1 MGTFKPNLE
10 TKQSIDN
17 LRQVLLDELPTQL
30 GIDEIIPG
38 CEVINADTYGVGIA
52 VIPRYITVALGGNE
66 YVPVMYRGSITVTV
80 GAFVTVIHY
89 RNGNLYDVLGAGGA
103 TGFITVLAHVPTHG
117 DGGGVG
123 GTDPFIEIGAVEPV
137 VTFPGKL
144 WVDTS

>member
-117 DGGGVG
+117 DGGGAG

>member
-1 MGTFKPNLE
+1 MAFKPNLE
-10 TKQSIDN
+10 TKQAIDN
-17 LRQVLLDELPTQL
+17 LTQTMLNELPAQL

-38 CEVINADTYGVGIA
+38 CEIISTDTYGVGVA
-52 VIPRYITVALGGNE
+52 VIPRYVTVALGGNE
-66 YVPVMYRGSITVTV
+66 HVPVMYRGSVTVTV

-103 TGFITVLAHVPTHG
+103 AGFITVLPHVTTHG

-123 GTDPFIEIGAVEPV
+123 GTDPFIEIGNIAPA

>member
-1 MGTFKPNLE
+1 MVAFKPNLE

-17 LRQVLLDELPTQL
+17 LRQVLLDQLPAQL
-30 GIDEIIPG
+30 GIDDITPA
-38 CEVINADTYGVGIA
+38 CEVISNDTYGVGTA
-52 VIPRYITVALGGNE
+52 VLPRYITVSLGGQE
-66 YVPVMYRGSITVTV
+66 YVQVLYRGGVTVTI
-80 GAFVTVIHY
+80 GLYVTVIHY
-89 RNGNLYDVLGAGGA
+89 RNGDLYEVLGAGGA
-103 TGFITVLAHVPTHG
+103 AGFLTVLAHVPTHG

>member
-1 MGTFKPNLE
+1 MAFKPNLE

-17 LRQVLLDELPTQL
+17 LTQTLIAELPTQL

-38 CEVINADTYGVGIA
+38 CEVISANTYGIIPA
-52 VIPRYITVALGGNE
+52 TTLPRYITVALGGNE
-66 YVPVMYRGSITVTV
+66 YVPVLYRGSVTVTV

-89 RNGNLYDVLGAGGA
+89 RNGNLYEVLGAGGA
-103 TGFITVLAHVPTHG
+103 AGFTTVLAHVPTHG